1 MCLCASEHVLSTH
14 VYTHMCM
21 DHMNMCI
28 MIVMFVA
35 SYYNIIEPSHER
47 PSQSKTPR
55 GAGRSPARA
64 APHYAAPQK
73 SSSSYNRQVRHL
85 TLNTRL
91 NSIHFVCCRTCVQ
104 VHVHTCSN

>member
-1 MCLCASEHVLSTH
+1 MFSTH

-21 DHMNMCI
+21 DHMYMFI
-28 MIVMFVA
+28 IIVMFVA
-35 SYYNIIEPSHER
+35 SYYIIEPSHER

-73 SSSSYNRQVRHL
+73 SSSSYNRQVRHK
-85 TLNTRL
+85 T
-91 NSIHFVCCRTCVQ
+91 
-104 VHVHTCSN
+104 

>member
-1 MCLCASEHVLSTH
+1 MSELIYTYTH
-14 VYTHMCM
+14 THMCM

-28 MIVMFVA
+28 MIVTFVA
-35 SYYNIIEPSHER
+35 SYYIIEPSHER

-64 APHYAAPQK
+64 APHYAAPHK

-85 TLNTRL
+85 TLYIL
-91 NSIHFVCCRTCVQ
+91 YVVE
-104 VHVHTCSN
+104 HVYRCTFM